1 MFKTGNEYGKISKR
15 GKSID
20 KEMKDKIKDLSNRLI
35 ESIDIEE
42 LTPNQR
48 IALLKAVIPYVLP
61 KDASTEED
69 SIEDTI
75 STPAVIVFGD
85 TEEYVAYKNFSSKE
99 ICKTIE

>member
-1 MFKTGNEYGKISKR
+1 MFKTGNEYGKRSKR

-61 KDASTEED
+61 KDTSCKED
-69 SIEDTI
+69 SLENTI
-75 STPAVIVFGD
+75 TTPTVIVFGD
-85 TEEYVAYKNFSSKE
+85 TEEYKAYQELSKE
-99 ICKTIE
+99 

>member
-61 KDASTEED
+61 KDTSTEED
-69 SIEDTI
+69 SVEDTI
-75 STPAVIVFGD
+75 TTPTVIVFGD
-85 TEEYVAYKNFSSKE
+85 TEEYKTYQKLSKE
-99 ICKTIE
+99 E

>member
-1 MFKTGNEYGKISKR
+1 MFKTGNEYGKLSKR

-61 KDASTEED
+61 KDTSIEED
-69 SIEDTI
+69 SLEKTI
-75 STPAVIVFGD
+75 TAPTVIVFGD
-85 TEEYVAYKNFSSKE
+85 TEEYKAYQE
-99 ICKTIE
+99 IHQ